1 MPTYEYRCDA
11 CHREFEVQQKMSDPD
26 LVHCEACGEDR
37 LQRLISWT
45 SVRSSGWQGALQS
58 SNPREALKGAAAFDR
73 GKPQRFGEA
82 ATAEPAGDA
91 GPAPEAATG
100 ATTDATTGAT
110 TDATVDAAGGTKL
123 AGE

>member
-1 MPTYEYRCDA
+1 
-11 CHREFEVQQKMSDPD
+11 MSDPD

-58 SNPREALKGAAAFDR
+58 SNPRDALKGAAAFDR

-82 ATAEPAGDA
+82 AAEPAGDA
-91 GPAPEAATG
+91 GTPPEAATG
-100 ATTDATTGAT
+100 ATTDATAGAT
-110 TDATVDAAGGTKL
+110 TDAAADAAGKAEP